1 MALMDNLMT
10 PEERAA
16 RHRAWLNTF
25 GLTNADWA
33 KIKAQAE
40 RVADGANEASLTDLD
55 APFRVLA
62 VRKTERHRP
71 NGDVLGSYEDCILL
85 FWRV

>member
-1 MALMDNLMT
+1 MDELMT
-10 PEERAA
+10 SEERAA
-16 RHRAWLNTF
+16 GHRAWLTSF
-25 GLTNADWA
+25 GFTDADWA

-40 RVADGANEASLTDLD
+40 RVAAGANEASLTDLD

-71 NGDVLGSYEDCILL
+71 NGDVLGAAQDCVLL
-85 FWRV
+85 FWRL

>member
-1 MALMDNLMT
+1 MDELMT

-16 RHRAWLNTF
+16 RHRAWLKSF
-25 GLTNADWA
+25 GFTSADWA

-40 RVADGANEASLTDLD
+40 RVAGGASEASLNDLD
-55 APFRVLA
+55 APIRVMA

-71 NGDVLGSYEDCILL
+71 NGDVLGAYLDCVLL
-85 FWRV
+85 FWRL